1 MNFLMLVYT
10 KMFKKSREEVYSMDD
25 EKKRG
30 GIRKGAGRKPTGRE
44 RNKTISFKVT
54 EKERQYMY
62 KVLDK
67 IGDTRTDSFLKLL
80 KKYEEEIK

>member
-1 MNFLMLVYT
+1 
-10 KMFKKSREEVYSMDD
+10 MDD

-54 EKERQYMY
+54 DEERELIY
-62 KVLDK
+62 KKLDE
-67 IGDTRTDSFLKLL
+67 IGGNRTEALL
-80 KKYEEEIK
+80 KMIKNEV